1 MRRNYIS
8 LFLFLFWNTI
18 WSAPKWP
25 RTDTVFEGYIFV
37 QTVEIPQ
44 WHALV
49 QTQSNV
55 HSINFASLGTSCGM
69 TMLTQEFKFLCHCSN
84 LLFSPTQTLRACS
97 QAKMLH
103 FKFSILLSPSFSY
116 STTSNHHDLLSSYT
130 CKYKYVLCTVY
141 NVLITQIGSF

>member
-25 RTDTVFEGYIFV
+25 RTGTVFEGYIFA

-55 HSINFASLGTSCGM
+55 HSINFTNLGASCGM
-69 TMLTQEFKFLCHCSN
+69 TISMQEFKFLCHCSK
-84 LLFSPTQTLRACS
+84 LLFSPTHTLRACS
-97 QAKMLH
+97 QAKIVR

-116 STTSNHHDLLSSYT
+116 STTSNHHYLPSSYT